1 MRIAIIAPGSRGDV
15 EPYVAL
21 GKGLKKAGHYV
32 RLISHHNFT
41 ELISAHGLEFY
52 PVDIDVQDIAQS
64 PEMRALLGGGNFLAV
79 MSKMAKEAQ
88 DNALHMVKVGLPACL
103 GMDLILTGIG
113 GLYVGLA
120 LSQKLDLPLIQAYY
134 IPFTPTR
141 LYPSFLIPPLPV
153 KLGGTFNRLSY
164 HIARQVMWQGFRSAD
179 NKIRLESLNIAP
191 VPFWGPN
198 IYRASEHLPV
208 LYGFSSLVVPQPPDW
223 DEHTHITGY
232 WFLDQD
238 DAWEPPQVLVDFL
251 QDGLPPIYIGF
262 GSMSSR
268 DPEATTRLVLQALT
282 QSNQRGIILEGWG
295 GLHSGDL
302 PDSVLMVNSVPFS
315 WLFPQMAAVVHHGG
329 AGTTSAGL
337 RAGVPSILTPFFG
350 DQPFWGR
357 RVYELGVG
365 PTPIPLRKLTS
376 DRLAHAILT
385 AVNDQSMRQCAAELG
400 AKIRAEVGIAAA
412 VGILEQLDKPL

>member
-15 EPYVAL
+15 EPYIAL
-21 GKGLKKAGHYV
+21 GKGLKKAGHFV

-41 ELISAHGLEFY
+41 ELVNSHGLEFC
-52 PVDIDVQDIAQS
+52 PVDINVQDIAQS
-64 PEMRALLGGGNFLAV
+64 PEMRALLGGGNFLSV

-88 DNALHMVKVGLPACL
+88 INALKMVKVGLPACR

-120 LSQKLDLPLIQAYY
+120 LSEKLNLPMIQAYY

-141 LYPSFLIPPLPV
+141 LYPSFLIPPLPI

-179 NKIRLESLNIAP
+179 KKIRLESLSIAP
-191 VPFWGPN
+191 APFWGPSLDG
-198 IYRASEHLPV
+198 ASKHLPV
-208 LYGFSSLVVPQPPDW
+208 LYGFSSSVIPQPPDW
-223 DEHTHITGY
+223 DEHIHITGY

-238 DAWEPPQVLVDFL
+238 DAWSPPQALVDFL
-251 QDGLPPIYIGF
+251 QAGPPPIYIGF
-262 GSMSSR
+262 GSMSTH

-295 GLHSGDL
+295 GMHSSDL
-302 PDSVLMVNSVPFS
+302 PASVLMVNSVPFS

-337 RAGVPSILTPFFG
+337 RAGVPSIVTPFFG
-350 DQPFWGR
+350 DQPFWGQ
-357 RVYELGVG
+357 RVFELGAG
-365 PTPIPLRKLTS
+365 PATIPLRKLTS
-376 DRLAHAILT
+376 DRLAHAINT
-385 AVNDQSMRQCAAELG
+385 AVNDQVMRQCAADLG
-400 AKIRAEVGIAAA
+400 SKIRAEDGIAAA
-412 VGILEQLDKPL
+412 VGVLQQLDKPT